1 MQYLKTIQKLVLCL
15 GLATILSAP
24 LAGCSDTWNGMK
36 NDWHD
41 MTGSNESSS
50 DNSTAAAAPAPAAQP
65 APAAAPA
72 EQQDTTLKSETTTTT
87 TYNR

>member
-1 MQYLKTIQKLVLCL
+1 MKTIQKLVLCL
-15 GLATILSAP
+15 GLATLISAP
-24 LAGCSDTWNGMK
+24 LAGCSSTWNGVK

-41 MTGSNESSS
+41 MTGSSSDSSS
-50 DNSTAAAAPAPAAQP
+50 DNSAASAAPAAQP

-72 EQQDTTLKSETTTTT
+72 EAAAPAQDTTLHSETTTTT